1 MFYKNISSKKPH
13 FLKILGKLLYI
24 TVFSLIKALFSRCC
38 FKFCC
43 LIRNSKCI
51 KNISKIT
58 CHYHGKI
65 GKILVDAMISEAI
78 LREIIGTNFLT
89 PITCS
94 NKSES
99 SSSLKLSLFLFF
111 YGIDS

>member
-1 MFYKNISSKKPH
+1 MFVDERLNHGIQGTFHH
-13 FLKILGKLLYI
+13 FPQL
-24 TVFSLIKALFSRCC
+24 VDSE
-38 FKFCC
+38 
-43 LIRNSKCI
+43 
-51 KNISKIT
+51 
-58 CHYHGKI
+58 
-65 GKILVDAMISEAI
+65 VDAMISEAI